1 MKRLLFILS
10 LCVSTLSFAQQTYT
24 INGESLQLDTEV
36 EGTLDLLWASVDGQ
50 FRYFVKTGDN
60 TVTEL
65 KNTKNDD
72 NKYQNEYQATLTDL
86 TGMNASKT
94 KFTLFSLK
102 QFVNKYNASEDDTYT
117 ANDSKAKL
125 KTRLSFFGGL
135 TNNPFVENPDNENAL
150 FFGTELEI
158 VQDKA
163 QPKHAGFVNL
173 RYIAE
178 NDNLQ
183 YSATQLALG
192 YRFRFINQDNFN
204 VYAQTKF
211 ATLTNVNATYI
222 VENPENP
229 GTFVENKIS
238 NTEFDAP
245 LIFGLGADFK
255 VGNGYI
261 TLVFD
266 SLFAAFSDNEGNFPT
281 DVALGYK
288 FNL

>member
-10 LCVSTLSFAQQTYT
+10 LCISTLSFAQQTYS
-24 INGESLQLDTEV
+24 INGESLKLDTEV
-36 EGTLDLLWASVDGQ
+36 EGTLDLLWTSVDGQ
-50 FRYFVKTGDN
+50 FRYFIKTEDN
-60 TVTEL
+60 VVTEL
-65 KNTKNDD
+65 KNTKGNN
-72 NKYQNEYQATLTDL
+72 NKYQNEYQTTLTNL
-86 TGMNASKT
+86 TDMDASKT
-94 KFTLFSLK
+94 KFTLFGLK
-102 QFVNKYNASEDDTYT
+102 QFVNKYNASVDDTYT
-117 ANDSKAKL
+117 ANDSKPKL
-125 KTRLSFFGGL
+125 KTRLSVFGGL
-135 TNNPFVENPDNENAL
+135 TNNPFVNNPDNENSL

-229 GTFVENKIS
+229 GNLIENEVS

-261 TLVFD
+261 TLIFD
-266 SLFAAFSDNEGNFPT
+266 SLFAAFIDNEDNFPT

>member
-1 MKRLLFILS
+1 M
-10 LCVSTLSFAQQTYT
+10 
-24 INGESLQLDTEV
+24 
-36 EGTLDLLWASVDGQ
+36 
-50 FRYFVKTGDN
+50 
-60 TVTEL
+60 
-65 KNTKNDD
+65 
-72 NKYQNEYQATLTDL
+72 
-86 TGMNASKT
+86 
-94 KFTLFSLK
+94 K
-102 QFVNKYNASEDDTYT
+102 QFINKYNTSVDDTYT
-117 ANDSKAKL
+117 ANDSKPKL
-125 KTRLSFFGGL
+125 KTRLSVFGGL
-135 TNNPFVENPDNENAL
+135 TNNPFVNNPDNENSL

-192 YRFRFINQDNFN
+192 YRFRFVNQDNFN

-229 GTFVENKIS
+229 GNLIENEVS

-261 TLVFD
+261 TLIFD
-266 SLFAAFSDNEGNFPT
+266 SLFAAFIDNEDNFPMDAYLYYYT
-281 DVALGYK
+281 GGYDKFQSRNFGDKSPSWQLELKAASAAGGRSGGGSVITILNSLGVSYNGLTSGWENTSFHQACDPK
-288 FNL
+288 NKTKRFNRLNGI